1 MDHTQSVEILHICT
15 ILDKIEMCDML
26 LTDMII
32 LFRVKD
38 KFFYEIS
45 LYINSMK
52 NTDATNLLDF

>member
-45 LYINSMK
+45 LYVNSMK